1 MDDCF
6 ANPYSKKPVKNPL
19 AVGQFVN
26 LRLIGAE
33 VDVFLIPES
42 AFRTQETVLVVDQE
56 DRLHTREVQVIHRTD
71 KEAWV
76 TGGLSDGENVLVT
89 PIENN
94 SVGMQVNLLNTT
106 EDSNQTKP

>member
-1 MDDCF
+1 VDDCF

-19 AVGQFVN
+19 TVGQFVN

-33 VDVFLIPES
+33 VDVFLVPES

-56 DRLHTREVQVIHRTD
+56 SRLHTREVQVIHRTH

-76 TGGLSDGENVLVT
+76 TSGLSEGENVCVT
-89 PIENN
+89 PIEII
-94 SVGMQVNLLNTT
+94 SEGMQVNLVNPT
-106 EDSNQTKP
+106 EDSNQTQP